1 MTGLGFI
8 GLIVIFLLL
17 DMILFKGGVTK
28 FIFGLGA
35 LILFVTLVVGI
46 ISKI

>member
-1 MTGLGFI
+1 MTDLEFI

-28 FIFGLGA
+28 FIFGLS
-35 LILFVTLVVGI
+35 ILVLVVMLVVGMI
-46 ISKI
+46 G